1 MLKMVK
7 QGGDYSI
14 EKIYLIFISLATLL
28 PGFGAIDNNPI
39 RWMTIGF
46 ITILFLFYQ
55 RLISREKIKINFKNS
70 IIVFLS
76 GVYLLLNCLTADN
89 FIESLI
95 TIYKLAIIVSVFYSS
110 YLATR
115 KISDAFLFI
124 CYIFTFSIFF
134 ESAYTL
140 IDFFSTDNSFTGIS
154 QNRNISSSSLVF
166 KLIFLIYL
174 INYSKSFYSKSV
186 LKAVELAALLS
197 IILLQS
203 RLGIISL
210 FIIYFLYFI
219 LKRASRKRMIFSVLI
234 SCLFFIYFNNNEFQN
249 KIEKNYTFQYLSGDE
264 STNQR
269 LSFYEASISLFKEK
283 PFIGNGL
290 GSWKYKSIQDKISKN
305 NLILVPY
312 YTHND
317 FLQILMETGLV
328 GLCIYLT
335 FFGLLIKNIF
345 KNRRESTFTP
355 LLIAL
360 FIVLINSLIN
370 FPIHR
375 TQEYIPFIICCSLI
389 FNKKEYTTQGNST
402 DIIPLFMILLI
413 PSLLLANYEYR
424 SLKAQEIL
432 MSDYKKNKFSLS
444 IDEIKKINYQLP
456 NLASNVVPISTY
468 LSRYYFNEKMYYES
482 IRLLEF
488 ALELNKFDLMSNEL
502 MLKNYIFTNQTD
514 KALILVKELINR
526 YPENKN
532 YLNIL
537 LAISKE

>member
-1 MLKMVK
+1 MLR
-7 QGGDYSI
+7 QGKSYPI
-14 EKIYLIFISLATLL
+14 EKIYLIFVCFATLL
-28 PGFGAIDNNPI
+28 PGFGAIDNNPV

-55 RLISREKIKINFKNS
+55 NFISQEKMKINFKKS
-70 IIVFLS
+70 TIVILS
-76 GVYLLLNCLTADN
+76 GIYIFFNCLTADN
-89 FIESLI
+89 FNESLI
-95 TIYKLAIIVSVFYSS
+95 TLYKLVIIVSVFYSC
-110 YLATR
+110 YFAIR
-115 KISDAFLFI
+115 KISGAFLFI
-124 CYIFTFSIFF
+124 CYIFTVSIFF

-140 IDFFSTDNSFTGIS
+140 IDFISNDNSFTGIS
-154 QNRNISSSSLVF
+154 QNRNISSSSLVL

-174 INYSKSFYSKSV
+174 INYSKSFSGKLV
-186 LKAVELAALLS
+186 LRAVELIALLS

-203 RLGIISL
+203 RLGVISV

-219 LKRASRKRMIFSVLI
+219 LIRSSRRSMVFSVLI
-234 SCLFFIYFNNNEFQN
+234 SCLFFIYFDNNDFQK
-249 KIEKNYTFQYLSGDE
+249 KIEKDNTFQYLSGDE
-264 STNQR
+264 SINQR

-283 PFIGNGL
+283 PFTGNGL
-290 GSWKYKSIQDKISKN
+290 GSWKYKSIQDKLSKN
-305 NLILVPY
+305 NSILVPY

-335 FFGLLIKNIF
+335 FFGLLIKSIF
-345 KNRRESTFTP
+345 NNRRENTFTP
-355 LLIAL
+355 LLIVL

-389 FNKKEYTTQGNST
+389 FNKKEFETKGNNT
-402 DIIPLFMILLI
+402 NVIPLFMILLI

-432 MSDYKKNKFSLS
+432 MSDYKNNKFSLS
-444 IDEIKKINYQLP
+444 INEVKKINYQIP

-482 IRLLEF
+482 IKLLDYS
-488 ALELNKFDLMSNEL
+488 LELNKFDLMTNEL
-502 MLKNYIFTNQTD
+502 MLKNYIFTNQTN
-514 KALILVKELINR
+514 KALILVKELIKR

-532 YLNIL
+532 YLDIL
-537 LAISKE
+537 VAIAKE